1 MSRLGL
7 SRRSF
12 LNAASVWNWASL
24 SGFPVSALGFWV
36 SGDLAG
42 KTIYTNRNGL
52 KVFYNESPAGD
63 PASGLQLTQRTRFRK
78 AQQAWSAQSPGV
90 KAAYEELVNQA
101 SLCLTGQNL
110 WISVSLRH
118 TVSTLKRL
126 QATTGVSVPT
136 PPLF

>member
-1 MSRLGL
+1 MSGL
-7 SRRSF
+7 P
-12 LNAASVWNWASL
+12 LSL
-24 SGFPVSALGFWV
+24 LGFWV

-52 KVFYNESPAGD
+52 KVFYNEAPAGD
-63 PASGLQLTQRTRFRK
+63 PASGLQQVQRTRFRN
-78 AQQAWSAQSPGV
+78 AQQAWQAQSPGV

-110 WISVSLRH
+110 WISVSLKH
-118 TVSTLKRL
+118 TVSTLQRL
-126 QATTGVSVPT
+126 IHNTGVSVPT